1 MFFWLSCI
9 AAGTAFCA
17 LVWVLVQPAITH
29 AGKGDVHLPKH
40 FLLRLA
46 WPWMLALAALCGP
59 FLSWRLRQVLAR
71 RIQAAGLPSIWRPE
85 HVVALQVAAFA
96 TLAGAV
102 GWQLGMFEGSGSA
115 RTMLL
120 TLAGGLPG
128 IWLPLHVLME
138 KKRNRQEHMLR
149 ELPFL
154 LDMATLCVEAG
165 LNLQGAL
172 QQAALHGPP
181 GPLRTEL
188 RHALADMRAG
198 MPRAQALDG
207 MAARSGLSVLAT
219 LAGALKQADQTG
231 MSLGPL
237 LRAQADQR
245 RSERFVRA
253 EQRALEAPVKML
265 FPMVFCIFPCTFL
278 IIGFPIAAQLLA
290 IEL

>member
-9 AAGTAFCA
+9 AAGIGLCLF
-17 LVWVLVQPAITH
+17 VWVLAQPAMIQE
-29 AGKGDVHLPKH
+29 GRGGDRPMHP
-40 FLLRLA
+40 LLRLA
-46 WPWMLALAALCGP
+46 WPWVLAVAALCGP
-59 FLSWRLRQVLAR
+59 FISWRLRQVLLQ
-71 RIQAAGLPSIWRPE
+71 RIHVAGLPPLWRPE
-85 HVVALQVAAFA
+85 HVVALQILGFGFLASLAA
-96 TLAGAV
+96 
-102 GWQLGMFEGSGSA
+102 WQLPGSPGQPA
-115 RTMLL
+115 MQVV
-120 TLAGGLPG
+120 LAMAAGLPG
-128 IWLPLHVLME
+128 MWLPLHSLAE
-138 KKRNRQEHMLR
+138 KKRKRQEHMLR

-172 QQAALHGPP
+172 QQAALHGPD

-207 MAARSGLSVLAT
+207 MAARCGLSVLAT
-219 LAGALKQADQTG
+219 LAAALKQADQTG

-237 LRAQADQR
+237 LRSQAEQR

-278 IIGFPIAAQLLA
+278 IIAFPIAVKLWAA
-290 IEL
+290 EF